1 MSTIPFFET
10 RQEHEEVL
18 LLIAEIVPQ
27 CRFPSELGLQVTDL
41 NNQPFTF
48 LIVLHFE
55 FIELA
60 VIAVKGELQRPS
72 EEQRGGYARGADVL
86 L

>member
-10 RQEHEEVL
+10 RQQYEEVL
-18 LLIAEIVPQ
+18 LLIAEIIPP
-27 CRFPSELGLQVTDL
+27 CRFPSELGLQITDL

-48 LIVLHFE
+48 LLMLHPQ

-60 VIAVKGELQRPS
+60 VIDAKGGIS
-72 EEQRGGYARGADVL
+72 TTV
-86 L
+86 